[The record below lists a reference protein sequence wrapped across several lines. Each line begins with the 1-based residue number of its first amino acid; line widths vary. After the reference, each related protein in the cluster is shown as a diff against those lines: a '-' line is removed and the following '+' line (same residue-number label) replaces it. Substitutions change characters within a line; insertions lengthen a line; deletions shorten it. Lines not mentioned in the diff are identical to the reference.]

1 MIDLIFQQIR
11 KSVECADYVQ
21 PKFQVTVKTPPFISK
36 SANNFSIEIDAK
48 YIFGR
53 PVIGTTTVKATPIL
67 NTKNFWS
74 EMGKE
79 LIGTTAIN
87 GMYAGEIYKSN
98 FILPPGRSYD
108 SILVETSIQEKATG
122 AIATSF
128 DKVII
133 VDEIKTPSNYEILIN
148 NFNFY
153 LPNSMYLIKVHVK
166 TKNGQ
171 PLKPELLSVEFE
183 VAFGSEEYL
192 GVPRKYILDANGE
205 CKITV
210 DIPTDPKSM
219 KFYVSLSFFDI

>member
-1 MIDLIFQQIR
+1 
-11 KSVECADYVQ
+11 
-21 PKFQVTVKTPPFISK
+21 
-36 SANNFSIEIDAK
+36 
-48 YIFGR
+48 
-53 PVIGTTTVKATPIL
+53 
-67 NTKNFWS
+67 
-74 EMGKE
+74 MGKE

-87 GMYAGEIYKSN
+87 GMYGGVIYKSD
-98 FILPPGRSYD
+98 FILPPGRSYE
-108 SILVETSIQEKATG
+108 SILVETTIQEKATG

-183 VAFGSEEYL
+183 VAFGSDEYL

-219 KFYVSLSFFDI
+219 RFYVSLSFFLNILEVFFIHFEFQMRYFNAYEEVKIKSKNLHVQLLNVL